1 MPTTEN
7 TYSASRIAAACSGR
21 LVCGPPGATASS
33 VCTDTRTLEPGQAF
47 FALRGA
53 SHDAHD
59 YLPQAALGGATVL
72 VVDHL
77 PAGWRAPEG
86 AAVVRVANTE
96 RALLALASHH
106 RRGLRAR
113 VLAVTGSFG
122 KSTVKAMTAA
132 ILRRAGQ
139 CTAAPKSFNNRV
151 GVGLTLLSAAPD
163 DDYVV
168 LEMGTN
174 HPGEID
180 ELARAA
186 RPDLG
191 VITAIDE
198 VHLEGLGDVAG
209 VREAKAELIRHVAAP
224 GRLVLNGDC
233 VLCASLAG
241 RCPGW
246 VRTFGMRPGCTVQ
259 PRHVRRTGAG
269 WSFEALGQSFS
280 LPMGGR
286 YNVVNSAAAICI
298 AQELGV
304 PMHVAAEAL
313 AAAEPPAMRYE
324 RRRLGGVL
332 FVCDCYNSNPPALR
346 AAMESFMAEP
356 VGGSR
361 VVVCGDMLELGR
373 DARRIHR
380 RMGAELAAS
389 GVDMLIAVGPLA
401 RWLLV
406 GWHDRRRPSQVALHF
421 DTAEEAWMPLWQL
434 VAAGDAVLLKG
445 SRRMALEVIPE
456 RIGESVRPEQEAA

>member
-7 TYSASRIAAACSGR
+7 ILSASRIAAACGGCLVSGS
-21 LVCGPPGATASS
+21 PETTADS

-47 FALRGA
+47 FALRGPNF
-53 SHDAHD
+53 DAHD
-59 YLPQAALGGATVL
+59 YLFQAAQAGATVL
-72 VVDHL
+72 VVEHL

-86 AAVVRVANTE
+86 AAVVRVAGTE
-96 RALLALASHH
+96 RALLSLASHH
-106 RRGLRAR
+106 RRTLKGR
-113 VLAVTGSFG
+113 VLAITGSFG
-122 KSTVKAMTAA
+122 KSTVKAMTAG
-132 ILRRAGQ
+132 ILRRVGR
-139 CTAAPKSFNNRV
+139 CTAAPKSFNNRI
-151 GVGLTLLSAAPD
+151 GVALTLLSASPD

-191 VITAIDE
+191 VITAVDE
-198 VHLEGLGDVAG
+198 VHLEGLGDLAG

-259 PRHVRRTGAG
+259 PRRVGRSGAG

-286 YNVVNSAAAICI
+286 YNVVNAAAAICT
-298 AQELGV
+298 ALELGV
-304 PMHVAAEAL
+304 PMQAAAEAL
-313 AAAEPPAMRYE
+313 AAAELPAMRYE

-332 FVCDCYNSNPPALR
+332 FICDCYNSNPPAMR
-346 AAMESFMAEP
+346 AALESFMSEP
-356 VGGSR
+356 ASGSR

-373 DARRIHR
+373 DCRRIHR

-389 GVDMLIAVGPLA
+389 GVDMLFAVGPLA
-401 RWLLV
+401 KAMLV
-406 GWHDRRRPSQVALHF
+406 GWHDRRRASQMALHF
-421 DTAEEAWMPLWQL
+421 ETAEEAWMPLWQL

-445 SRRMALEVIPE
+445 SRKMELEVIPE
-456 RIGESVRPEQEAA
+456 RISESLQPEQEAA

>member
-1 MPTTEN
+1 MPTTVN
-7 TYSASRIAAACSGR
+7 TYSASHIAAACGGR
-21 LVCGPPGATASS
+21 LVCGAPGATVDS
-33 VCTDTRTLEPGQAF
+33 VSTDTRTLRPGQAF

-53 SHDAHD
+53 NFDAHD
-59 YLPQAALGGATVL
+59 YLPRAAGAGAAVL
-72 VVDHL
+72 VVERV
-77 PAGWRAPEG
+77 PAGWTAPEG
-86 AAVVRVANTE
+86 AAVVQVTDTE

-106 RRGLRAR
+106 RRAFRGR
-113 VLAVTGSFG
+113 VLAITGSFG
-122 KSTVKAMTAA
+122 KSTVKAMSAA
-132 ILRRAGQ
+132 ILSRAGR
-139 CTAAPKSFNNRV
+139 CTAAPKSYNNRV
-151 GVGLTLLSAAPD
+151 GVAHTLLSASPD

-186 RPDLG
+186 RPHLG
-191 VITAIDE
+191 VITAIGE
-198 VHLEGLGDVAG
+198 VHLEGLGDLAG

-259 PRHVRRTGAG
+259 PRHVARDGAG
-269 WSFEALGQSFS
+269 WSFEALGQAFS

-286 YNVVNSAAAICI
+286 YNVLNAAAAICI

-304 PMHVAAEAL
+304 PAEIAAEAL
-313 AAAEPPAMRYE
+313 ATAELPALRYE

-332 FVCDCYNSNPPALR
+332 FVCDCYNNNPTAMR
-346 AAMESFMAEP
+346 AALESFMSEP
-356 VGGSR
+356 AGGSR

-373 DARRIHR
+373 ESRRIHR
-380 RMGAELAAS
+380 RIGAELAAG
-389 GVDMLIAVGPLA
+389 GVDMLFAVGPLA
-401 RWLLV
+401 KAMLA
-406 GWHDRRRPSQVALHF
+406 GWHDKRRPSQAALHF
-421 DTAEEAWMPLWQL
+421 ETAEEAWMPLWQL
-434 VAAGDAVLLKG
+434 VAAGDSVLLKG
-445 SRRMALEVIPE
+445 SRKIGLEVIAD
-456 RIGESVRPEQEAA
+456 RIGRHLQPEQEAA

>member
-1 MPTTEN
+1 MPTTVN
-7 TYSASRIAAACSGR
+7 TYSASCIAAACGGR
-21 LVCGPPGATASS
+21 IVCGAPEATAAS
-33 VCTDTRTLEPGQAF
+33 VCTDTRTLQPGQAF

-53 SHDAHD
+53 TYDAHD
-59 YLPQAALGGATVL
+59 YLPQAASAGAAVL
-72 VVDHL
+72 VVERVPD
-77 PAGWRAPEG
+77 GWTAPEG
-86 AAVVRVANTE
+86 TAVVQVADTE

-106 RRGLRAR
+106 RRSFRGR
-113 VLAVTGSFG
+113 VLAITGSFG
-122 KSTVKAMTAA
+122 KSTVKAMSAA
-132 ILRRAGQ
+132 ILSRAGR
-139 CTAAPKSFNNRV
+139 CTAAPKSYNNRV
-151 GVGLTLLSAAPD
+151 GVAHTLLSASPD
-163 DDYVV
+163 DAYVV

-186 RPDLG
+186 RPHLG
-191 VITAIDE
+191 LITAIGE
-198 VHLEGLGDVAG
+198 VHLEGLGDLAG

-259 PRHVRRTGAG
+259 PRRVARDGSG
-269 WSFEALGQSFS
+269 WSFEALGQAFT

-286 YNVVNSAAAICI
+286 YNVLNAAAAICA

-304 PMHVAAEAL
+304 PAATAAEAL
-313 AAAEPPAMRYE
+313 ATAELPALRYE

-332 FVCDCYNSNPPALR
+332 FVCDCYNNNPTAMR
-346 AAMESFMAEP
+346 AALESFMSEP
-356 VGGSR
+356 AGGSR

-373 DARRIHR
+373 ESRRIHR

-389 GVDMLIAVGPLA
+389 GVDMLFAVGPLA
-401 RWLLV
+401 KAMLV
-406 GWHDRRRPSQVALHF
+406 GWQDRRRPSQVALHF

-434 VAAGDAVLLKG
+434 VAAGDSVLLKG
-445 SRRMALEVIPE
+445 SRKMGLEVIAD
-456 RIGESVRPEQEAA
+456 RISRHLQPEQEAA